1 MPPLTRELLAAN
13 AFRTL
18 GLPATADQAAVD
30 AAARRLRLWP
40 DPARIP
46 PTPWDVPWLGPLR
59 RARPDVENAVA
70 RLADPTQRV
79 AERVLWYHGQRP
91 PPLAAAAQ
99 TLPADDPDAPL
110 GTLHAAVVID
120 PDAADVDRWRT
131 VLGGWT
137 GDRDEVR
144 RQADALYA
152 ADAAG
157 RFEKAATRA
166 EMAAATAAVPVA
178 IGEHLAARGRAAL
191 DAGDADRCQSL
202 VALVAA
208 TAAGRRTV
216 ADLVDRIED
225 LILARCGQVDH
236 DLRDVLRTNHANP
249 RPFWA
254 RNEPPTRRAADA
266 YNATVN
272 PQLNAFC
279 TMIAKADVDADAD
292 AGRLVR
298 VRSKCADL
306 LILVA
311 LGWEWS
317 GEYATAVSTLT
328 LAAELAVGST
338 VAFAVDEAL
347 ARVRPLAGARPWTTQ
362 TPARPAA
369 QPTTSTPG
377 RPAPARSAPARGRR
391 GPAAAW
397 FDRLRFGTRGNRR
410 PLWFALCIAIYAS
423 RFAFQGSWSTPNAT
437 PDVPSDLPTFP
448 STPRYPSH
456 DLPSILRPLPA
467 DGPTLPPKPPFPPG
481 PPLHV
486 GPLSRSAGEV
496 NRDP

>member
-110 GTLHAAVVID
+110 GTLHAAVVLD

-166 EMAAATAAVPVA
+166 EMAAAAAAVPVA

-208 TAAGRRTV
+208 TPAGRRTV

-225 LILARCGQVDH
+225 LIQARCGQVDH

-279 TMIAKADVDADAD
+279 TMIAKADVDADV
-292 AGRLVR
+292 GRLVR

-306 LILVA
+306 LVLVA

-377 RPAPARSAPARGRR
+377 RPAPARPAPARGRR

-397 FDRLRFGTRGNRR
+397 FDRLRFGTRAIAGRSGSPCASPSMPAASPSRAAGRR
-410 PLWFALCIAIYAS
+410 
-423 RFAFQGSWSTPNAT
+423 R
-437 PDVPSDLPTFP
+437 
-448 STPRYPSH
+448 TPRRMSPPICRRSPRRRGTPRTTCPPSCG
-456 DLPSILRPLPA
+456 R
-467 DGPTLPPKPPFPPG
+467 
-481 PPLHV
+481 
-486 GPLSRSAGEV
+486 
-496 NRDP
+496 